1 MKKLILILLATANI
15 ALMTSCSK
23 EESKKAE
30 STTEDKDAGSYT
42 SLDEKSAKVKQLVEA
57 YVKND
62 STVGHEIYAD
72 TLQSLNWFANNQ
84 DSLLKTKVSPGGRA
98 AFLKGDADTHNLF
111 SGITMSTDNIKTFTF
126 NDGRVLSG
134 YWGMWTGTGKFTKA
148 FSSVPIHMILVWEGD
163 KVVKIYR
170 MFDTETL
177 QAEIAASQAK

>member
-1 MKKLILILLATANI
+1 MKKVLLTWLAVASMATMVA
-15 ALMTSCSK
+15 CSSQ
-23 EESKKAE
+23 EAKKSE
-30 STTEDKDAGSYT
+30 VVSDDKDAGSFT

-72 TLQSLNWFANNQ
+72 TLQAYGWFANNQ
-84 DSLLKTKVSPGGRA
+84 DSLQKTKVSPGGRA
-98 AFLKGDADTHNLF
+98 EFLKGDMNTHALF

-126 NDGRVLSG
+126 TDGRVLSG
-134 YWGMWTGTGKFTKA
+134 YWGMWTATGRFTKKFTTA
-148 FSSVPIHMILVWEGD
+148 PVHMILVWEGD

-170 MFDTETL
+170 MFDTVTL